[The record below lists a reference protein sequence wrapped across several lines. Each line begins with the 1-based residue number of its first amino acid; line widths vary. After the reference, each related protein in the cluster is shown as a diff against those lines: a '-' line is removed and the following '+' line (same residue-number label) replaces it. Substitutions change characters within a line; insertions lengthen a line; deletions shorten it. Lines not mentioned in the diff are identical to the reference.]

1 MVELKKDLPEI
12 FEEFADQRRNSFL
25 AIKKLKEQGVP
36 VVGAFCTYLPKE
48 LPRAMGAAVVGLC
61 SVSDETIPDAEKDL
75 PRNLC
80 PLIKSSYGFA
90 KTDKCPFFY
99 FSDLVVGETTCDG
112 KKKMYEMLADF
123 KPVYVI
129 ELPNRQSEEGI
140 AMYRREIIRF
150 KEELE
155 RRFETTITE
164 EAIRHEIHLNNE
176 ITKSLLRLQYLMAND
191 PAPVSGLNIVNTA
204 YGSGFNMDVESLPA
218 RINDLADQIEA
229 EYAAGK
235 NEGKKPR
242 ILVTGSPS
250 GGAALKVIRAIEDAG
265 AVVVAFENCSG
276 LKSMLL
282 TDEENPDV
290 YDALARRYLG
300 IGCSCMSPN
309 PNRLAML
316 DKLID
321 EFHVVFGNEQGAN
334 FFDSAWRQFRK
345 RGAYPT
351 AITQNCEYLLN
362 SPIASMMLSNSE
374 CTIMLS
380 QAASDRQELAKLLH
394 ISDDQMSYCTNTRPG
409 CGLLKY
415 GSALVPFINDFP
427 ENTRLYQLM
436 TTKLGEGVFG
446 GGGDA

>member
-1 MVELKKDLPEI
+1 MADIEEQPLPRT
-12 FEEFADQRRNSFL
+12 FEEFNEQRKAAFIRVKDYKQAGNRLIGFL
-25 AIKKLKEQGVP
+25 CSYTPLEIIDA
-36 VVGAFCTYLPKE
+36 A
-48 LPRAMGAAVVGLC
+48 GAASVALC
-61 SVSDETIPDAEKDL
+61 GTSDEVIPEAEKVL
-75 PRNLC
+75 PANLC
-80 PLIKSSYGFA
+80 PLIKSTYGFA
-90 KTDKCPFFY
+90 YSQKCPFTY
-99 FSDLVVGETTCDG
+99 FSDMIIGETTCDG
-112 KKKMYEMLADF
+112 KKKMYEMLAEF

-309 PNRLAML
+309 PNRMAML

-321 EFHVVFGNEQGAN
+321 EFHVDGVVDIILQACHTYNVE
-334 FFDSAWRQFRK
+334 
-345 RGAYPT
+345 T
-351 AITQNCEYLLN
+351 ALVGKLVKEKKGIPYTVVETDY
-362 SPIASMMLSNSE
+362 
-374 CTIMLS
+374 S
-380 QAASDRQELAKLLH
+380 QADVGQ
-394 ISDDQMSYCTNTRPG
+394 IQTRMAAFVEM
-409 CGLLKY
+409 L
-415 GSALVPFINDFP
+415 
-427 ENTRLYQLM
+427 
-436 TTKLGEGVFG
+436 
-446 GGGDA
+446 

>member
-1 MVELKKDLPEI
+1 MVELKKDLPAM

-25 AIKKLKEQGVP
+25 AIKKLKDAGTP
-36 VVGAFCTYLPKE
+36 VVGVFCTYLPKE
-48 LPRAMGAAVVGLC
+48 IANAMGAVVVGLC

-112 KKKMYEMLADF
+112 KKKMYEMLAEF

-150 KEELE
+150 KEKLE
-155 RRFETTITE
+155 EQFGTTITE
-164 EAIRHEIHLNNE
+164 EAIRHQIRLRNE
-176 ITKSLLRLQYLMAND
+176 STKALLRLQYLMAND
-191 PAPVSGLNIVNTA
+191 PAPVSGLDIVNTS
-204 YGSGFNMDVESLPA
+204 YGSGFNLDLESLPG
-218 RINDLADQIEA
+218 RINEMADMIEA
-229 EYAAGK
+229 DYAAGK
-235 NEGKKPR
+235 NVGKRPR

-250 GGAALKVIRAIEDAG
+250 GGAALKVIRAIEESG
-265 AVVVAFENCSG
+265 AVVVAFENCAG

-290 YDALARRYLG
+290 YDALARRYMG

-316 DKLID
+316 DRLID
-321 EFHVVFGNEQGAN
+321 EFKVDGVVDLILQACHTYNVETSLVGKLVKEKKGIPYTVVETDYSQSDVGQIKTRMAAFVE
-334 FFDSAWRQFRK
+334 
-345 RGAYPT
+345 
-351 AITQNCEYLLN
+351 
-362 SPIASMMLSNSE
+362 ML
-374 CTIMLS
+374 
-380 QAASDRQELAKLLH
+380 
-394 ISDDQMSYCTNTRPG
+394 
-409 CGLLKY
+409 
-415 GSALVPFINDFP
+415 
-427 ENTRLYQLM
+427 
-436 TTKLGEGVFG
+436 
-446 GGGDA
+446 